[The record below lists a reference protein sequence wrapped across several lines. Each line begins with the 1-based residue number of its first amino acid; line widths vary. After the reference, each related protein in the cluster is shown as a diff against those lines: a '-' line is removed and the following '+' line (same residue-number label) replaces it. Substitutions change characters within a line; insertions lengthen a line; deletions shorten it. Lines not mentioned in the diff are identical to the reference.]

1 MFEAQPCIGKR
12 IACLNIQVEPED
24 KVSFLITGNTW
35 SFRQRLDAFGVALGY
50 TGEDQARKYYRL
62 LQSQDMTN
70 EEHRKRVLDM
80 LADGVFK
87 NLAMRATV
95 DKPADEGSYTA
106 DFIEELKELSSLHF
120 KALPA
125 TPAAAPTTPE
135 TQAAVMPAP
144 KPSTPT
150 KSAEEAP
157 VPSV

>member
-1 MFEAQPCIGKR
+1 
-12 IACLNIQVEPED
+12 
-24 KVSFLITGNTW
+24 
-35 SFRQRLDAFGVALGY
+35 
-50 TGEDQARKYYRL
+50 
-62 LQSQDMTN
+62 
-70 EEHRKRVLDM
+70 M

-95 DKPADEGSYTA
+95 DKAPDEGSYTA

-135 TQAAVMPAP
+135 TQAAVMP